1 MRYFILEPSIG
12 FGPITK
18 ERLSRQRSGSVNHAS
33 LIIDSYGEITKVS
46 DMFRIQEV
54 IRSDES
60 YPATGSATA

>member
-1 MRYFILEPSIG
+1 MRYFILEPSIVIR
-12 FGPITK
+12 PITK
-18 ERLSRQRSGSVNHAS
+18 ERLSRQRSGRVNHRL

-46 DMFRIQEV
+46 DLFRITGV